1 LPYPKCSHDCDDGAS
16 SIRHASSRLFNSSIA
31 QALELLQCSGTTV
44 EGLRRA
50 AAACGPLS
58 HAHQWRPGGACES
71 VGLGTAQW
79 RCGVGQCID
88 DDGSRLALQR
98 VVPAGPR
105 WHRDFVVYC
114 RVTRRV
120 GSAWKRES
128 FGLAGEQHETLVPE
142 SRVTLQALRVTPLNA
157 ALEVQRLLAN
167 D

>member
-1 LPYPKCSHDCDDGAS
+1 MD
-16 SIRHASSRLFNSSIA
+16 IFIA
-31 QALELLQCSGTTV
+31 QALELLQCSGVTV

-58 HAHQWRPGGACES
+58 HTHQWRPGGACES

-79 RCGVGQCID
+79 RCGAGQRIE
-88 DDGSRLALQR
+88 DGSRLALQR

-120 GSAWKRES
+120 GSTWKRES
-128 FGLAGEQHETLVPE
+128 FGLAGEQCETLVPE
-142 SRVTLQALRVTPLNA
+142 TRVTLQALRVMPLNA
-157 ALEVQRLLAN
+157 ALEVHRLLAN

>member
-1 LPYPKCSHDCDDGAS
+1 
-16 SIRHASSRLFNSSIA
+16 
-31 QALELLQCSGTTV
+31 V

-71 VGLGTAQW
+71 VCLGTAQW
-79 RCGVGQCID
+79 RCGAGQRID
-88 DDGSRLALQR
+88 DASRLLLRSVA
-98 VVPAGPR
+98 PAGTR

-120 GSAWKRES
+120 GSAWKREPLM
-128 FGLAGEQHETLVPE
+128 LAGEQRETLVPE
-142 SRVTLQALRVTPLNA
+142 TRVTLQALRVMPLNA
-157 ALEVQRLLAN
+157 ALEVQRLLSH